1 MMACNDAANTL
12 QSESD
17 ELTVCINNY
26 VDGAAEESMRQYY
39 TIIDN
44 KLREKEIEKAEKY
57 NVNCTALREALKLS
71 DELAERETHAFKLVS
86 MANETLETAP
96 IQVKN

>member
-26 VDGAAEESMRQYY
+26 VDSAAEESMRQYY

-57 NVNCTALREALKLS
+57 KC
-71 DELAERETHAFKLVS
+71 ELHSAARGTETVRRAGRAGNARL
-86 MANETLETAP
+86 
-96 IQVKN
+96 